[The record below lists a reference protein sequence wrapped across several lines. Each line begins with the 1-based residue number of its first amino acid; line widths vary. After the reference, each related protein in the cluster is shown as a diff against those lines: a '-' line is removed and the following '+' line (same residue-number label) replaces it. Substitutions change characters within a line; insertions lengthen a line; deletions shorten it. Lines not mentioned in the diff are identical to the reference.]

1 MFRVMV
7 TAGILILLWL
17 GAAEPLSLNPKGE
30 NEKEMSLE
38 QFVPQKMGEWSSEGP
53 DEIYYRDT
61 IFDYMNGAGEVYRM
75 YSFRELLVRRF
86 TNAGESDITVELFD
100 MGTSGDAFGVFAHNR
115 EGQDE
120 GIGQGSEYRG
130 GLLCFWKSKYL
141 VCVFAEK
148 DTPSAKKTVINI
160 AKAIDQ
166 AIKDEGIK
174 PELLGHLPEEGLM
187 ETSIR
192 YFHTHVSLNYH
203 YYIADK
209 NILNLNQD
217 TEAVLVRYQKEESK
231 CYLLLVRYRN
241 GKEAKDAFK
250 GFAGAYM
257 PEATG
262 TGIIQTENGK
272 WTGADVT
279 REFVVVVLDAHTE
292 AIARTLVERVKHR
305 LEEERP

>member
-17 GAAEPLSLNPKGE
+17 GAAEPLSLNPKSK

-38 QFVPQKMGEWSSEGP
+38 QLVPQKMNGWSSEGQ

-86 TNAGESDITVELFD
+86 TKAGESDITVELFD

-120 GIGQGSEYRG
+120 GIGQGSEYQG

-148 DTPSAKKTVINI
+148 DTPSANKTVINI

-217 TEAVLVRYQKEESK
+217 TEAVLVRYQKEKSK

-250 GFAGAYM
+250 GFAGVYM

-292 AIARTLVERVKHR
+292 AITRTLVERVKHR